1 MAAARARTRAEFT
14 RDTSS
19 IVANGLLEIDRE
31 LSQVNK
37 NLDDEEKA
45 MVRTATMG
53 GTMAKKEV
61 AEFNQDYDGT
71 CNYCMEADSTADHVR
86 WVCKHFQ
93 PKRME
98 LDPDLAAIPLK
109 YLTQNV
115 RCGIAPAMKTD
126 GEKTYWGGHH
136 RRGGKR

>member
-1 MAAARARTRAEFT
+1 MPYQSLKPLVLMAAARARTRAEFT

-37 NLDDEEKA
+37 HLDDEEKA

-71 CNYCMEADSTADHVR
+71 CNYCMEADSIVDHVR
-86 WVCKHFQ
+86 WVCKHFH

-115 RCGIAPAMKTD
+115 RCGIAPAMNTD
-126 GEKTYWGGHH
+126 GEQT
-136 RRGGKR
+136 